1 MEHAIKRNITVKLY
15 TQTTVE
21 IGDFSKLP
29 LLQKYAF
36 VDLLYVAYG
45 LLIVA
50 LVLVSYVLGMFDLL
64 PHDPQQ
70 INIELLLATSLSEGY
85 VLGTDFMGRDI
96 LSRLI
101 MGIQAYFLPGLLAI
115 SISLS
120 GGVVLGV
127 LSGYWGG
134 KSETVIT
141 YLTNLVD
148 SFPRLVLILLVI
160 AAFKPDIYYIM
171 VVMGVTGVPTV
182 ASAIANKIRFLAQKN
197 YIEAAIALGL
207 RTRVIIFK
215 HILWYNCRALL
226 IIQATLG
233 MGEAILLETSLSYL
247 GFGVQ
252 EPIPSWGN
260 MVQSG
265 ANYFLQGN
273 FWPSTAPALAIL
285 FTILGFNLLGDG
297 LNNILEDRRG
307 R

>member
-1 MEHAIKRNITVKLY
+1 MKKYI
-15 TQTTVE
+15 QTTGE

-29 LLQKYAF
+29 FRQKYAL
-36 VDLLYVAYG
+36 VDMLYVAYG
-45 LLIVA
+45 LFVVT
-50 LVLVSYVLGMFDLL
+50 LVLVSYILGIFDLL
-64 PHDPQQ
+64 PNDPQQ
-70 INIELLLATSLSEGY
+70 INLELMMAPPASEGY
-85 VLGTDFMGRDI
+85 MLGTDFMGRDI
-96 LSRLI
+96 QSRLI
-101 MGIQAYFLPGLLAI
+101 VGIQAYFLPGLLAVF
-115 SISLS
+115 ISLS
-120 GGVVLGV
+120 GGIVLGV

-134 KSETVIT
+134 KLEIVIT
-141 YLTNLVD
+141 YITNLVD

-171 VVMGVTGVPTV
+171 VVMGITGVPTV
-182 ASAIANKIRFLAQKN
+182 ATAIANKIRFLKQKN
-197 YIEAAIALGL
+197 FIEAAIALGL
-207 RTRVIIFK
+207 KPRVIILK
-215 HILWYNCRALL
+215 HILWYNCRAVL

-252 EPIPSWGN
+252 EPVPSWGN

-265 ANYFLQGN
+265 SNYFLQGN

-307 R
+307 K

>member
-1 MEHAIKRNITVKLY
+1 
-15 TQTTVE
+15 
-21 IGDFSKLP
+21 
-29 LLQKYAF
+29 
-36 VDLLYVAYG
+36 
-45 LLIVA
+45 
-50 LVLVSYVLGMFDLL
+50 MFDLL

-70 INIELLLATSLSEGY
+70 INMDLLMAPPASEGY

-101 MGIQAYFLPGLLAI
+101 MGIQAYFLPGLLAVFI
-115 SISLS
+115 ALA
-120 GGVVLGV
+120 GGTLLGV
-127 LSGYWGG
+127 LAGYRGG
-134 KSETVIT
+134 KTETVIT
-141 YLTNLVD
+141 YFTNLLD

-171 VVMGVTGVPTV
+171 VVMGITGIPAV
-182 ASAIANKIRFLAQKN
+182 ATAIANKIRFLAQKN
-197 YIEAAIALGL
+197 FIEAAIALGL
-207 RTRVIIFK
+207 RTRVIILK

-226 IIQATLG
+226 IIKATLG

-273 FWPSTAPALAIL
+273 FWPSTAPALAIML
-285 FTILGFNLLGDG
+285 TILGFNLLGDG

-307 R
+307 K

>member
-1 MEHAIKRNITVKLY
+1 VKKY
-15 TQTTVE
+15 VQTDGE

-29 LLQKYAF
+29 IRQKYAT
-36 VDLLYVAYG
+36 VDLIYVTYG
-45 LLIVA
+45 LLIIA
-50 LVLVSYVLGMFDLL
+50 LVLVSYILGVFELL

-70 INIELLLATSLSEGY
+70 INMDLLLAPPGTDDH

-96 LSRLI
+96 QSRLI

-120 GGVVLGV
+120 GGVLLGV
-127 LSGYWGG
+127 LAGYGDG
-134 KSETVIT
+134 KMTTLIT
-141 YLTNLVD
+141 YFTNLVD
-148 SFPRLVLILLVI
+148 SFPRLVLVLLVI
-160 AAFKPDIYYIM
+160 AAFKPDIFYIM
-171 VVMGVTGVPTV
+171 VVMGITGIPTV
-182 ASAIANKIRFLAQKN
+182 ATAIANKIRFLAQKN
-197 YIEAAIALGL
+197 FIEAAIALGL
-207 RTRVIIFK
+207 CTRVIILK

-226 IIQATLG
+226 IIQATIG

-252 EPIPSWGN
+252 EPVSSWGN

-297 LNNILEDRRG
+297 LNNILEDRRNK
-307 R
+307 

>member
-1 MEHAIKRNITVKLY
+1 MKKY
-15 TQTTVE
+15 TQTTGE
-21 IGDFSKLP
+21 IGDFSQLP
-29 LLQKYAF
+29 FWQKYSS
-36 VDLLYVAYG
+36 VDLLYVGYG

-50 LVLVSYVLGMFDLL
+50 LVLVSYILGMFDWL

-70 INIELLLATSLSEGY
+70 INMDMLMAPPFSEGY
-85 VLGTDFMGRDI
+85 LLGTDFMGRDI
-96 LSRLI
+96 QSRLV

-115 SISLS
+115 SISLVA
-120 GGVVLGV
+120 GVALGV
-127 LSGYWGG
+127 LSGYCGG
-134 KSETVIT
+134 RTETVVT

-148 SFPRLVLILLVI
+148 SFPRLVLILLVV

-171 VVMGVTGVPTV
+171 MVMGISGIPAV
-182 ASAIANKIRFLAQKN
+182 ATAIANKIRFLAQKN
-197 YIEAAIALGL
+197 FIEAAIALGL

-226 IIQATLG
+226 IIHATLG

-252 EPIPSWGN
+252 EPMSSWGN

-297 LNNILEDRRG
+297 LNNLLEDRRG
-307 R
+307 K